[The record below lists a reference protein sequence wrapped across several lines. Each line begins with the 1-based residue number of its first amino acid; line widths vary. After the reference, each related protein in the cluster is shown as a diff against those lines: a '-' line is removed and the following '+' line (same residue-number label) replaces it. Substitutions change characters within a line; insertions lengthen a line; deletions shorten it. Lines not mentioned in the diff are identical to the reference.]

1 MAKIFFDCTICCEK
15 CDSKLYCFAEARACF
30 SENFLKAF
38 SSNNSNFEIKEIY
51 LKNPSF
57 ISEWSMIGGDF
68 YCFDHAKDALKESI
82 IKDFKRTLAIKKV
95 DVESFIEII
104 DKSDGKVS
112 GKIGMFKTFRVPEI
126 IYHAARELAVN
137 ELAIEEIIK

>member
-95 DVESFIEII
+95 DNLLYNGITCAEKQRVKPRYAQSII
-104 DKSDGKVS
+104 RGHVTV
-112 GKIGMFKTFRVPEI
+112 IFQV
-126 IYHAARELAVN
+126 
-137 ELAIEEIIK
+137 